1 MTNEEM
7 MKTVANGLDGIL
19 VNLSDYYQD
28 MSLNE
33 RHSVEGRKLGTLLSV
48 LSSAFDIVE
57 FRHSADAMNEIAE
70 ELMACG
76 GQCETIANMMEG
88 K

>member
-7 MKTVANGLDGIL
+7 MKTVADGLDNIL

-33 RHSVEGRKLGTLLSV
+33 RHSVEGRKLGTLLNI

-57 FRHSADAMNEIAE
+57 FRHSAGAMHEIAE
-70 ELMACG
+70 ELMAYSDS
-76 GQCETIANMMEG
+76 CEEIANKMEG